1 MKAFESSKKQNQRL
15 WTALGVFLVIF
26 VLLMVAIGV
35 LTLGMFLEG
44 GSLLA
49 GNYFISSSDVS
60 APNVRQWD
68 PVTKMFLVKLHHKES
83 IATRTL
89 RIPND
94 YMSEHVEV
102 DLISIGGG
110 HITIDTA
117 GTLYLP
123 LECDLMSISPKLS
136 NSTPSREEYP
146 RWHQRHEASR
156 YVPNT
161 IRRLIQE
168 HEYQFKFVIADPA
181 DILEVQEYLSEFP
194 EIDRDRV
201 LLMPEGCDATRLH
214 EIQRWLDEDCRRLG
228 FTVCPRRQIEWFGAV
243 RGT

>member
-1 MKAFESSKKQNQRL
+1 MRVAEIYESIQGEGLLTGTRSVFVRTSGCNLRCVYCDTPYTSWNPEGDDFSVDEIIEEMGRFEL
-15 WTALGVFLVIF
+15 EHV
-26 VLLMVAIGV
+26 V
-35 LTLGMFLEG
+35 LTG
-44 GSLLA
+44 GEPMLFA
-49 GNYFISSSDVS
+49 E
-60 APNVRQWD
+60 
-68 PVTKMFLVKLHHKES
+68 LVPLCE
-83 IATRTL
+83 RL
-89 RIPND
+89 R
-94 YMSEHVEV
+94 EQRR
-102 DLISIGGG
+102 
-110 HITIDTA
+110 HITIETA